1 MNKNKR
7 IWFCVAVLLM
17 ILGAQ
22 CVYSAVRNGQVM
34 DEDFFSASGYAMV
47 RYNNY
52 EFLGEQPPLISQIGA
67 IPLAFLKLNFPI
79 LDPTLVPNT
88 DRIDVAKNGR
98 RFLYQMGNDPNLILF
113 LERIPIVLLTILLG
127 FGIFRFARELYGNQG
142 ALLALFFYV
151 FSPDVISLGSLY
163 MTDMGLTVFYFYTL
177 YALKRFFDA
186 PSERKIVLLGL
197 ACGAAFMSKISS
209 LILLPVITCLFLIYY
224 LTGRKGTA
232 IKAPTA
238 LFEKWVLGGI
248 AFYLVLNAVG
258 ERQAMVLFG
267 PFLVFAVYL
276 GGRDLP
282 WVKSS
287 QVWQLIFRGLVI
299 LGAVLCAVLAWRLK
313 KKYGISA
320 ATMLMLG
327 MLLFAGIAALFARL
341 PSSDDRVKLLKYF
354 LAVWVL
360 AAMVIVLGYTDF
372 VYKFYRFIG
381 FGNYTKPLGIVLS
394 HLKGGHGGCL
404 EGSLVT
410 CDQRYF
416 YALLAIK
423 MPILALVLSIFGLF
437 LLLRSSMPVLSK
449 AILTVPVVFFLGSAT
464 FSKINIGLRHI
475 LPIFPFLFIWAGFS
489 AAALAAM
496 KRGFLKYVLSG
507 GLCVM
512 LGLLAVRTLGAAP
525 DYNVYFNEA
534 VGGAEEGARL
544 IPINGGQNNKDIAEF
559 ALARKI
565 QSIKI
570 ATEAENTDVY
580 DYYKLRWQ
588 RMKESDFLSPEPGFY
603 AVGIGVYTEQQK
615 HPRSWFYKRKP
626 DFKLGKTVYIFE
638 AGKGP

>member
-1 MNKNKR
+1 MNKSTYVG
-7 IWFCVAVLLM
+7 FCVAVLLM

-22 CVYSAVRNGQVM
+22 CIYSAARNGQVM
-34 DEDFFSASGYAMV
+34 DEDFYSASGYAMV

-52 EFLGEQPPLISQIGA
+52 EFLGEQPPLVNQIGA

-79 LDPTLVPNT
+79 SDPWLVPNT
-88 DRIDVAKNGR
+88 DRIDVARNGR

-113 LERIPIVLLTILLG
+113 LERIPIILLTMLLG
-127 FGIFRFARELYGNQG
+127 IGIFRFARELYGDGG
-142 ALLALFFYV
+142 ALLALFFYT
-151 FSPDVISLGSLY
+151 FSPDIISLGSLY
-163 MTDMGLTVFYFYTL
+163 TTDMGLTVFYFFTI
-177 YALKRFFDA
+177 YALKHFFDA
-186 PSERKIVLLGL
+186 PSERTIILVGL

-209 LILLPVITCLFLIYY
+209 LILLPVISSLFLIYY
-224 LTGRKGTA
+224 LTRSKGIT
-232 IKAPTA
+232 IKPLSS
-238 LFEKWVLGGI
+238 LFERWILGGV
-248 AFYLVLNAVG
+248 AFYLVLNAIG

-276 GGRDLP
+276 CGRDLP
-282 WVKSS
+282 WIKSS
-287 QVWQLIFRGLVI
+287 RVRQIIFRGFVI
-299 LGAVLCAVLAWRLK
+299 LGAVLCAVFSWRLK
-313 KKYGISA
+313 KKYGIST
-320 ATMLMLG
+320 ATMLTVG
-327 MLLFAGIAALFARL
+327 MFVFAGIAALFSKL
-341 PSSDDRVKLLKYF
+341 PQSDDRIRLLKYF

-360 AAMVIVLGYTDF
+360 AALVIVMDYTDI
-372 VYKFYRFIG
+372 VYKFHRFIG
-381 FGNYTKPLGIVLS
+381 FGNYMKPLGIVLS

-404 EGSLVT
+404 EGSFVT
-410 CDQRYF
+410 CDKRYF
-416 YALLAIK
+416 FTLLAIK
-423 MPILALVLSIFGLF
+423 MPILALVSAMLGLI
-437 LLLRSSMPVLSK
+437 LLLRSSMPPLTK
-449 AILTVPVVFFLGSAT
+449 AILIIPVVFFLGSAT

-489 AAALAAM
+489 AAALTAR

-507 GLCVM
+507 GLCVV
-512 LGLLAVRTLGAAP
+512 LALLAIRTVGAAP

-559 ALARKI
+559 AIARKI
-565 QSIKI
+565 PSIKI

-588 RMKESDFLSPEPGFY
+588 RVKDSDFLNPEPGFY
-603 AVGIGVYTEQQK
+603 ALGIGVYTRLQK
-615 HPRSWFYKRKP
+615 NSRSWFYKRKP